1 MASAKKKVVI
11 GANDLLLAGVQRLVI
26 DQLVYMDRS
35 RFEPHLIVLQEF
47 KGKETFA
54 SRIPSDVTVH
64 QLSFSRLLDIPEWL
78 RLIHILREISPDVV
92 KTATFLSNTI
102 FLVLQ
107 PIFQYQVIA
116 AEHNTV
122 DRKPFFHRLVD
133 RVLFS
138 RAFTVIGDSKA
149 VVDFIA
155 QSEGIHKKHF
165 TVLYNGVALKEIQ
178 QAKERYL
185 PERDTIRD
193 EVGVPRGAYVF
204 FTAARLVVQKNQT
217 LMIEAFSLLSDKDT
231 YLVIAGGG
239 ALEKD
244 LRTLA
249 KEKGVEARVVFLGEQ
264 KEIYRYYSIADAF
277 VLSSSREGFC
287 IAAMEGLAF
296 GMPLIST
303 RVAGVSE
310 YLKDGENGFFVDD
323 TPQDVAEKMER
334 VLALTREERSRM
346 AERALETA
354 KEYTVER
361 YGMEFNQLITD
372 SLKENQ

>member
-1 MASAKKKVVI
+1 MVPSKKKVVI

-26 DQLVYMDRS
+26 DQLVQMDRTK
-35 RFEPHLIVLQEF
+35 FEPHLIVLQEF

-54 SRIPSDVTVH
+54 SRVPSDVTVH

-107 PIFQYQVIA
+107 PIFEYQVIA

-122 DRKPFFHRLVD
+122 HRKPFLKRLVD
-133 RVLFS
+133 RILFP

-149 VVDFIA
+149 VVDFISQA
-155 QSEGIHKKHF
+155 EGVPKKHL

-185 PERDTIRD
+185 PEQASIRD
-193 EVGVPRGAYVF
+193 EIGVPQGAFVF
-204 FTAARLVVQKNQT
+204 FTAARLVIQKNQK
-217 LMIEAFSLLSDKDT
+217 LMIEAFSKLPTKDE

-239 ALEKD
+239 ALEKN

-249 KEKGVEARVVFLGEQ
+249 KEKGLDDRVVFLGEQ

-277 VLSSSREGFC
+277 VLTSSREGFC
-287 IAAMEGLAF
+287 IAAMEGLAY
-296 GMPLIST
+296 GLPLIST

-323 TPQDVAEKMER
+323 TPEDVAEKMER
-334 VLALTREERSRM
+334 VCTLTEQERASM

-361 YGMEFNQLITD
+361 YGREFNQLITD